1 MAPQQRRRPGPTGKG
16 PRKQLTIRL
25 PVGLRERLE
34 AVSSMRGE
42 PMGEIV
48 VELVEAHI
56 DELEGKSGLAAQEE
70 LSIDFRSTA

>member
-1 MAPQQRRRPGPTGKG
+1 
-16 PRKQLTIRL
+16 
-25 PVGLRERLE
+25 
-34 AVSSMRGE
+34 MRGE